1 MLRGCWGPFW
11 ECYTP
16 GSTIFILL
24 LNVFFSRTWFGDAEA
39 RGLID
44 QQAQPALDVVTQV
57 TASSPIVVPYNPYLV
72 QQSVE
77 GARADYSAG
86 VMVTMLT
93 ITVVP
98 LVVAALA
105 YFLIRR
111 RSEQTPPQASPAGG
125 QEAKQ
130 PGPAP

>member
-1 MLRGCWGPFW
+1 LLRGCWGPFW
-11 ECYTP
+11 ECYTL
-16 GSTIFILL
+16 GATIFILL

-44 QQAQPALDVVTQV
+44 QQAHPALDVVTQV
-57 TASSPIVVPYNPYLV
+57 TASSPIVGPTTLTWCSSPWRL
-72 QQSVE
+72 
-77 GARADYSAG
+77 RADYSAG

-105 YFLIRR
+105 YFLIPRR
-111 RSEQTPPQASPAGG
+111 PEQTPPQASPAGG

>member
-1 MLRGCWGPFW
+1 M
-11 ECYTP
+11 
-16 GSTIFILL
+16 
-24 LNVFFSRTWFGDAEA
+24 
-39 RGLID
+39 ID

-86 VMVTMLT
+86 VMVTML
-93 ITVVP
+93 INTVVP

-105 YFLIRR
+105 YFLIPRR
-111 RSEQTPPQASPAGG
+111 PEQTPQVSPAGG